1 MARYVGSDPAFP
13 AVTDMLKNPAY
24 AGAFVY
30 GRTRLRSSSPSQAHP
45 QKTMPEWRIVV
56 KDKYPAYVSWE
67 TFEKIQATLRDNR
80 ADYLR
85 VKGRGVPRDGA
96 ALLHGIAW
104 CGDCGHKMVVRYKGG
119 SQYVCHHLRQQ
130 HDVPVC
136 QCLRAAPNRLVAAE
150 LERRWEAALTELR
163 QAEAAS
169 QRRAA
174 PAPCEH
180 VGVDPHLRAKVI
192 ALGARL
198 PAIWIDPATPR
209 EHRKALLR
217 CLIDKVVML
226 RSARDKAQVRIVW
239 RGGATTEFA
248 VMMPVNS
255 LTAQSRQAEMK
266 RRICELASASIYD
279 DEIARTLTSEGH
291 RSSRHV
297 DKVLPST
304 VRDIRL
310 RHRIKAVWRC
320 TRWPKIKG
328 KLSVTELAARLR
340 APTKWI
346 YTQLRRGSILTTL
359 DPAGR
364 YLFPDDEAAMQA
376 IRALRVHSIN
386 RVDLRE
392 HQHQKE
398 G

>member
-1 MARYVGSDPAFP
+1 
-13 AVTDMLKNPAY
+13 L
-24 AGAFVY
+24 
-30 GRTRLRSSSPSQAHP
+30 
-45 QKTMPEWRIVV
+45 

-104 CGDCGHKMVVRYKGG
+104 CGECGHKMVVRYKGG

-136 QCLRAAPNRLVAAE
+136 QCLRAAPIDSQVAAAF
-150 LERRWEAALTELR
+150 LEA
-163 QAEAAS
+163 
-169 QRRAA
+169 
-174 PAPCEH
+174 
-180 VGVDPHLRAKVI
+180 
-192 ALGARL
+192 
-198 PAIWIDPATPR
+198 
-209 EHRKALLR
+209 
-217 CLIDKVVML
+217 
-226 RSARDKAQVRIVW
+226 VR
-239 RGGATTEFA
+239 
-248 VMMPVNS
+248 
-255 LTAQSRQAEMK
+255 
-266 RRICELASASIYD
+266 
-279 DEIARTLTSEGH
+279 
-291 RSSRHV
+291 
-297 DKVLPST
+297 
-304 VRDIRL
+304 
-310 RHRIKAVWRC
+310 
-320 TRWPKIKG
+320 
-328 KLSVTELAARLR
+328 ELAARLR
-340 APTKWI
+340 VPTKWI